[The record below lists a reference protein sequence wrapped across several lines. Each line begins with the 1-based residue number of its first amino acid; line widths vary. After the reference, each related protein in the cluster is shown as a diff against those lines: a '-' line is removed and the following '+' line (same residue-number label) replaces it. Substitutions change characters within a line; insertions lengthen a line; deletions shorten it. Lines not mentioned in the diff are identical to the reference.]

1 MSTDMQKL
9 TAMYEK
15 EQKPEKRQKLKEE
28 MDKVPLTS
36 GELDQTQQHEADRKA
51 ADIQAYREK
60 RRR

>member
-1 MSTDMQKL
+1 MQKL
-9 TAMYEK
+9 AELYEK
-15 EQKPEKRQKLKEE
+15 EQNPKKKQELKSE